1 MTQELDGKASCVFLD
16 FIAVEIFS
24 WQYIFQGLTLI
35 RPSSLTR
42 GGGPLPPPLSF
53 SFFPQIMKKMLK
65 LKIYQKLLKNKQ
77 FFFRILPFY

>member
-42 GGGPLPPPLSF
+42 GGGPLPPPIFLFF
-53 SFFPQIMKKMLK
+53 STNHEKNAKIENIPKIAKK
-65 LKIYQKLLKNKQ
+65 
-77 FFFRILPFY
+77 